1 MPGPRWR
8 WPAVTGFGYG
18 GSVTS
23 LPPGGSPLDYLVL
36 PDGKTPAST
45 LLNRPAPAPAD
56 PEPEPEPAPEPQPSP
71 GSDWFGPV
79 TAPPQASRERPFPA
93 ISGHLS
99 SLDECLQHLHRV
111 AEYSDFIVIPFET
124 APAGADPLASCDMHR
139 QRVYI
144 NEIFWDEPAFYAFV
158 LAHEL
163 GHALDPRYQFD
174 PQDYHG
180 VRKSGYEVVA
190 ESSAV
195 NALRSFG
202 LVLDDADRYLDERF
216 SRRWVPG
223 GWRKSLEWGL
233 YDRYMCALLPLL
245 KVAPDE
251 EHRRRMKIAGRSW
264 KRERRAA
271 RQRQKRR

>member
-1 MPGPRWR
+1 M
-8 WPAVTGFGYG
+8 
-18 GSVTS
+18 TS

-45 LLNRPAPAPAD
+45 LLNRPAPAPA
-56 PEPEPEPAPEPQPSP
+56 EPEPSP
-71 GSDWFGPV
+71 
-79 TAPPQASRERPFPA
+79 R
-93 ISGHLS
+93 
-99 SLDECLQHLHRV
+99 
-111 AEYSDFIVIPFET
+111 
-124 APAGADPLASCDMHR
+124 
-139 QRVYI
+139 
-144 NEIFWDEPAFYAFV
+144 AFV
-158 LAHEL
+158 LAHAL

-174 PQDYHG
+174 PQDYDG

-190 ESSAV
+190 EASAV

-216 SRRWVPG
+216 PRRWFPG

-233 YDRYMCALLPLL
+233 CDRYMCALLPLL
-245 KVAPDE
+245 KPAPDD
-251 EHRRRMKIAGRSW
+251 EHRKRMKIAGRSW